1 MGTESQL
8 AMSIGSFLG
17 VIGLFYQW
25 HKDSKETA
33 QKIQK
38 LETEVDQL
46 KEHKEEIREIKSEI
60 GEMKQDLN
68 KFSQVIT
75 RIDTNVEHLMK
86 KPN

>member
-8 AMSIGSFLG
+8 AISIGSFLG
-17 VIGLFYQW
+17 LIGLFYQW

-60 GEMKQDLN
+60 AQMKSGINNVNLL
-68 KFSQVIT
+68 IT
-75 RIDTNVEHLMK
+75 RIDTNVQHLMEEK
-86 KPN
+86 

>member
-8 AMSIGSFLG
+8 AISIGSFLG
-17 VIGLFYQW
+17 LIGLFYQW

-60 GEMKQDLN
+60 AQMKSGINNVNLL
-68 KFSQVIT
+68 IT
-75 RIDTNVEHLMK
+75 RIDTNVQNLMEEK
-86 KPN
+86 